1 MKIMKKHTW
10 IITFLNE
17 QVYSPVSFMLEQE
30 LWLFIL
36 MGRGNR
42 KKFGVRK
49 MNVNAFVRKAFSLV
63 LSLYCIS

>member
-49 MNVNAFVRKAFSLV
+49 MNVNAFTRKAFSLV